1 MMRRRGTARW
11 LAMRLGIFA
20 VLFQAILFGWHH
32 HDPIWAGHL
41 PIPVLANPTGPP
53 QAIDDEDGCE
63 ICQVL
68 HHLTA
73 ATADPGS
80 APRAPSLVHISWI
93 GGAAYVIRASASAF
107 DARGPPP
114 SDAALD

>member
-1 MMRRRGTARW
+1 MIHRRGTAR
-11 LAMRLGIFA
+11 RLGVRLGLFA

-32 HDPIWAGHL
+32 HDPVWPGRL
-41 PIPVLANPTGPP
+41 PVPIAVNPTTSP

-73 ATADPGS
+73 APADLS
-80 APRAPSLVHISWI
+80 AALPAPTPAPLLLGRDEAFFVRPSTFGFRARAPPL
-93 GGAAYVIRASASAF
+93 A
-107 DARGPPP
+107 
-114 SDAALD
+114 

>member
-1 MMRRRGTARW
+1 MTPPRRYGRG
-11 LAMRLGIFA
+11 LAARLGLFA

-32 HDPIWAGHL
+32 HDLIVSGRL
-41 PIPVLANPTGPP
+41 PAPVIEKATAAT

-73 ATADPGS
+73 APVDVAGAPSPLALAIAIAVPETAFAAGS
-80 APRAPSLVHISWI
+80 PALAFRARAPPF
-93 GGAAYVIRASASAF
+93 A
-107 DARGPPP
+107 
-114 SDAALD
+114 